1 MDRETPMES
10 CVGHEVVNGVCLS
23 GVLSGTRHSHHQGGP
38 NRVLSRTWN
47 GQYGPNGVLSVSW
60 HGQKDLSG
68 VLCRTCHSQWAP
80 SGRAATTY
88 GKKNLQIHPKY
99 QTCKGWWVWL
109 PTKGR
114 NREDGEEGRGVL
126 LPAPY
131 GHPCAEAASSN
142 QGLVAAS
149 LKAKHTLNKISQFTL
164 NN

>member
-1 MDRETPMES
+1 MGS
-10 CVGHEVVNGVCLS
+10 CVGHVTVNGLPVAELQQPM
-23 GVLSGTRHSHHQGGP
+23 G
-38 NRVLSRTWN
+38 
-47 GQYGPNGVLSVSW
+47 
-60 HGQKDLSG
+60 K
-68 VLCRTCHSQWAP
+68 
-80 SGRAATTY
+80 
-88 GKKNLQIHPKY
+88 KKNLQIHPKY

>member
-1 MDRETPMES
+1 MGHSVVNEVPSRRWCGQGGPTGMDRETPMES

-88 GKKNLQIHPKY
+88 GKKKSPN
-99 QTCKGWWVWL
+99 
-109 PTKGR
+109 
-114 NREDGEEGRGVL
+114 
-126 LPAPY
+126 
-131 GHPCAEAASSN
+131 SS
-142 QGLVAAS
+142 
-149 LKAKHTLNKISQFTL
+149 
-164 NN
+164 